1 MPLYYCDLVMEHIVS
16 KSKFKPRALE
26 YLRQVEETRQG
37 LIIPDHGRPVLKVIP
52 YSPNSEGALKVL
64 RNSVLKYEDPMEPVV
79 LEDWKALK

>member
-1 MPLYYCDLVMEHIVS
+1 MERMVS
-16 KSKFKPRALE
+16 KSTFKARALE
-26 YLRQVEETRQG
+26 YFRQVEETG
-37 LIIPDHGRPVLKVIP
+37 EEFTITDHGQPVLKVIP

>member
-1 MPLYYCDLVMEHIVS
+1 MERMVS
-16 KSKFKPRALE
+16 KSKFKARALE
-26 YLRQVEETRQG
+26 YFRQVEETG
-37 LIIPDHGRPVLKVIP
+37 EEFTITDHGQPVLKVIP